1 MTVRGG
7 AVGDLGK
14 GSVDPI
20 VVAIDDDL
28 AAGIV
33 ESLLKSA
40 GYPVVRAE
48 RAGQLLTLA
57 TRHRAQVAI
66 LDLNSSHRTGLEV
79 LRRLRSG
86 EGRGLRV
93 LALTVQTRAGLE
105 DEARLAGADAFL
117 TRPFDPA
124 DLIESVAR
132 LSRGAEEP
140 VVHPP
145 ARIASFTPFTPFVR
159 GPRPHVVEA

>member
-1 MTVRGG
+1 
-7 AVGDLGK
+7 VGDSGNE
-14 GSVDPI
+14 SVDPI
-20 VVAIDDDL
+20 IVAVDDAL

-33 ESLLKSA
+33 ESFLESA

-48 RAGQLLTLA
+48 HAGQLLTLA
-57 TRHRAQVAI
+57 ARHQAQVAV

-79 LRRLRSG
+79 IRRLRSG

-105 DEARLAGADAFL
+105 AEARLAGADAFL

-132 LSRGAEEP
+132 LSRVAEAP
-140 VVHPP
+140 VAHSP
-145 ARIASFTPFTPFVR
+145 ARGASSTPFTR
-159 GPRPHVVEA
+159 GPEPPAVAA

>member
-1 MTVRGG
+1 M
-7 AVGDLGK
+7 GDLGK

-20 VVAIDDDL
+20 IVAIDDDL

-33 ESLLKSA
+33 ESFLKSA

-48 RAGQLLTLA
+48 HAGQLLSLA
-57 TRHRAQVAI
+57 TRHQARVAV

-79 LRRLRSG
+79 IRRLRSG
-86 EGRGLRV
+86 EGKGLSV

-124 DLIESVAR
+124 DLIENVTR
-132 LSRGAEEP
+132 LSRAAEAP
-140 VVHPP
+140 VAHPP
-145 ARIASFTPFTPFVR
+145 ARGAFTPFTR
-159 GPRPHVVEA
+159 GPEPPAVAA